1 MVNSYR
7 MQETIKVT
15 AAKIGITNRDNSSI
29 TLVWIYGVKIT
40 F

>member
-15 AAKIGITNRDNSSI
+15 VAKISITNKDNLSI
-29 TLVWIYGVKIT
+29 TLVLIYGVKIT

>member
-15 AAKIGITNRDNSSI
+15 VAKIGTTNKDNLSI

>member
-7 MQETIKVT
+7 MQETITVT
-15 AAKIGITNRDNSSI
+15 VAKIGITNKDNLSI